1 MKVPKHYRLHE
12 ATNDFVFLDEGA
24 VVATNGTILARVPLT
39 SDGIRLDGTE
49 GPPRAI
55 PAKAWADAVR
65 GSKGEGSL
73 DLSEPDR
80 VVAQSGEG
88 KVQNVHDCETR
99 PVPTRLSE
107 RLSAPQEAVRIAVD
121 AEALVALQRALGAS
135 EGVMLHV
142 AEDGA
147 YYVEPVSTSQRGPSG
162 LISRIRWTD

>member
-73 DLSEPDR
+73 DLSEPDNPILNSAAR
-80 VVAQSGEG
+80 RLKKPGTTAHGRELQSRQLADYES
-88 KVQNVHDCETR
+88 H
-99 PVPTRLSE
+99 P
-107 RLSAPQEAVRIAVD
+107 APRKAEID
-121 AEALVALQRALGAS
+121 ALLQRLRA
-135 EGVMLHV
+135 
-142 AEDGA
+142 AEDG
-147 YYVEPVSTSQRGPSG
+147 
-162 LISRIRWTD
+162 